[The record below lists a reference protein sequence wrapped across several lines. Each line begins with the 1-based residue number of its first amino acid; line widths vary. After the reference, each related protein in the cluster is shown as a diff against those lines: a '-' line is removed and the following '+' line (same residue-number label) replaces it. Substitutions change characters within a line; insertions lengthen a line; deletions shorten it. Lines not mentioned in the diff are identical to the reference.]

1 MRRTIPLPLAKVKR
15 RIGTCLPNWLR
26 YTAVNP
32 YLIISMLLNPIKQA
46 VRQLNAHHR
55 VIIALIVGV
64 LTHFLLT
71 IWLPPST
78 SLISAWDTSASVY
91 LILSWITIA
100 GADSAATRISTQTL
114 RQSGKAIMVVVLG
127 AAFISVGA
135 LAFLFKTTHDASFW
149 QKTLHVTLSF
159 LALGLSWLLIHTRF
173 AFHYAHLYYVGAGR
187 QDKAA
192 AGGLN
197 FPGEREPDYLDFAYF
212 SFVIGMTSQ
221 TSDVAVTSRL
231 MRRVTL
237 AHGVLAFGFNVVV
250 VALSVNIFASLVA

>member
-1 MRRTIPLPLAKVKR
+1 
-15 RIGTCLPNWLR
+15 
-26 YTAVNP
+26 
-32 YLIISMLLNPIKQA
+32 MLLSPIKHA
-46 VRQLNAHHR
+46 VRHLNAHHR
-55 VIIALIVGV
+55 LVIAVIVGV
-64 LTHFLLT
+64 LTDFLLT
-71 IWLPPST
+71 IWVPTST
-78 SLISAWDTSASVY
+78 SLISAWDAGAGVY

-100 GADSAATRISTQTL
+100 GTDSTATRISTQTL

-149 QKTLHVTLSF
+149 QKSLHVTLSF

-173 AFHYAHLYYVGAGR
+173 AFHYAHLYYVGTR
-187 QDKAA
+187 HPDKAA
-192 AGGLN
+192 AGGLD

>member
-1 MRRTIPLPLAKVKR
+1 
-15 RIGTCLPNWLR
+15 
-26 YTAVNP
+26 
-32 YLIISMLLNPIKQA
+32 MLLSPVKQA
-46 VRQLNAHHR
+46 VRHLNAHHR
-55 VIIALIVGV
+55 LAIALIVAV

-71 IWLPPST
+71 VWVPFST
-78 SLISAWDTSASVY
+78 SLISAWDAGAGVY

-100 GADSAATRISTQTL
+100 GADGAATRISTQTL
-114 RQSGKAIMVVVLG
+114 RQSGKIIMVVVLG

-135 LAFLFKTTHDASFW
+135 LAFLFKTTHDVSIW
-149 QKTLHVTLSF
+149 QKTLHVSLSF

-173 AFHYAHLYYVGAGR
+173 AFHYAHLYYVGAR
-187 QDKAA
+187 RRDKDA
-192 AGGLN
+192 AGGLD
-197 FPGEREPDYLDFAYF
+197 FPGERKPDYLDFAYF

-221 TSDVAVTSRL
+221 TSDVNVTTRL